1 MFFHLELSVVFA
13 DERFQFEIPGQ
24 SVLCSQEEIKEITWK
39 RLRNRKKKK
48 THPNT
53 LGSSMHPGRVDG
65 RSAEC

>member
-39 RLRNRKKKK
+39 RLRNRKKKNPPK
-48 THPNT
+48 HTW
-53 LGSSMHPGRVDG
+53 LQQAS
-65 RSAEC
+65 